1 MTMPAPIPD
10 RPSWQNLLVAI
21 VLAAGESSRMG
32 RLKPLL
38 PLAGIPALE
47 RAITVFHEAGVE
59 DVLVVLGNR
68 AAELRPLAERGG
80 ACCIDNPNFAEGMYS
95 SVVAGARALPPSTRA
110 AFVLPADV
118 PLVRAATIR
127 QLVDASLASPA
138 SILYPV
144 FEHRRGHPPLIARAI
159 LDHAARGEPGPL
171 CTLLAAHESGAIE
184 VPVADEAVHL
194 DMDTPPDFDRLQT
207 LAMHRDIPTTAEC
220 EAMLEQHRVPET
232 RRSHSRRVAELAG
245 KFAEALVATGLAVD
259 PELARA
265 GGLLHDI
272 AKGQPKHAETGA
284 AIVRDYGMPRLAA
297 IVAAHMK
304 MDFTGTVDERAIV
317 YLADKLVAGDQRV
330 TLDERFRLALLRFR
344 DNREAREGAQRRKAV
359 AEQIA
364 TAIEARVGTPLD
376 AIAAEVAP

>member
-1 MTMPAPIPD
+1 
-10 RPSWQNLLVAI
+10 
-21 VLAAGESSRMG
+21 
-32 RLKPLL
+32 
-38 PLAGIPALE
+38 
-47 RAITVFHEAGVE
+47 
-59 DVLVVLGNR
+59 
-68 AAELRPLAERGG
+68 
-80 ACCIDNPNFAEGMYS
+80 
-95 SVVAGARALPPSTRA
+95 
-110 AFVLPADV
+110 
-118 PLVRAATIR
+118 
-127 QLVDASLASPA
+127 
-138 SILYPV
+138 
-144 FEHRRGHPPLIARAI
+144 
-159 LDHAARGEPGPL
+159 
-171 CTLLAAHESGAIE
+171 
-184 VPVADEAVHL
+184 
-194 DMDTPPDFDRLQT
+194 
-207 LAMHRDIPTTAEC
+207 MHRDIPTTAEC

>member
-47 RAITVFHEAGVE
+47 RAITVFHEAGIE

-68 AAELRPLAERGG
+68 AAELRPLAERCG

-95 SVVAGARALPPSTRA
+95 SVVAGARALPPPTRA

-127 QLVDASLASPA
+127 QLATAFLASPA

-159 LDHAARGEPGPL
+159 LDQAARGEPGPL

-194 DMDTPPDFDRLQT
+194 DMDTPADFDRLQA
-207 LAMHRDIPTTAEC
+207 LATHRDIPTTAEC

-232 RRSHSRRVAELAG
+232 RRSHSRKVAELAG

-272 AKGQPKHAETGA
+272 AKGQPKHAEVGA